1 MMIRTY
7 DTLSTDERERHAR
20 VMSMAQNILAKQHSM
35 VADLDPGA
43 MRKRSGRPG
52 LVAPRC
58 ERARHLTTGTTPT
71 SYNARQAVRF
81 VARHEAGRA
90 IRKCSSRRIPR
101 PTMRAS

>member
-43 MRKRSGRPG
+43 MRKRSADLALLRLDAG
-52 LVAPRC
+52 
-58 ERARHLTTGTTPT
+58 
-71 SYNARQAVRF
+71 VR
-81 VARHEAGRA
+81 V
-90 IRKCSSRRIPR
+90 I
-101 PTMRAS
+101 